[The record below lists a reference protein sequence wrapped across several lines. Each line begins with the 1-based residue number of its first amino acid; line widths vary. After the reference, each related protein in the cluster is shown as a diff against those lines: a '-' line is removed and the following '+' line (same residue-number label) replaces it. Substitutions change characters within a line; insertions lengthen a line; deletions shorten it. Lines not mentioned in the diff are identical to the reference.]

1 MKTYNRLLALAAA
14 LIMTCSCNV
23 VDWFFGPWTL
33 DAPTTCL
40 VDGVRFTSS
49 PEELPRENWPGINL
63 HTGKDWF
70 KFYYSRELKSS
81 DLYAELLFDA
91 CVGEAFEID
100 KEYKCAFWITLSG
113 RDYITTKGT
122 LKFLDYN
129 GDPNSGNVSYVSG
142 VFKFSAE
149 TEHGHMVEVAQGT
162 FEEVPVKHYVLHE

>member
-1 MKTYNRLLALAAA
+1 MKTYIRLLALAAA

-81 DLYAELLFDA
+81 DLYAELLLDA

-100 KEYKCAFWITLSG
+100 KEYKCAFEITLSG
-113 RDYITTKGT
+113 RDYISTKGT

-162 FEEVPVKHYVLHE
+162 FEEVPVNHYVLHE

>member
-81 DLYAELLFDA
+81 DLYAELLLDA

-142 VFKFSAE
+142 VFKFTAE

-162 FEEVPVKHYVLHE
+162 FEEVPVNHYVLHE

>member
-40 VDGVRFTSS
+40 VDGLRFTSS

-81 DLYAELLFDA
+81 DLYAELLLDA

-142 VFKFSAE
+142 VFKFTAE

-162 FEEVPVKHYVLHE
+162 FEEVPVNHYVLHE

>member
-81 DLYAELLFDA
+81 DLYAELLLDA

-100 KEYKCAFWITLSG
+100 TEYKCAFWITLSG

-142 VFKFSAE
+142 VFKFTAE

-162 FEEVPVKHYVLHE
+162 FEEVPVNHFVLHE